1 MSNIIV
7 NTINC
12 DNIYLKKLKFKINY
26 YVIKNSL
33 YDLNIKEG
41 TFSLFDKFTFFITL
55 LILFIFLLFQTLE
68 SPRYIT
74 NYNNFMKL
82 WATIF
87 IGEIYILFNYLIRKC
102 NLFYEE
108 DLSEYNILKF
118 DFRIYNVLCLSLIF
132 IVFKFTSKD
141 LFLILKFNTIFIIF
155 LLLKIFVKSIRKVFF
170 YILTTND
177 PENNNLTIDEKILLS
192 KLLQNNLIFTD
203 YKYLKHSDFQ
213 LINYDFE
220 LGIIPCIICY
230 NNFKQNEEIVKLPCN
245 HYFHKSCILNWILVN
260 SNCPLCRNKLLC
272 I

>member
-41 TFSLFDKFTFFITL
+41 TLSLFDKFIFFVTL

-68 SPRYIT
+68 SSRVTI
-74 NYNNFMKL
+74 NYNNFMNL
-82 WATIF
+82 WATIL
-87 IGEIYILFNYLIRKC
+87 IGEIYILFNYLIRRC
-102 NLFYEE
+102 NLIYEE
-108 DLSEYNILKF
+108 DLSKYNILRF
-118 DFRIYNVLCLSLIF
+118 DFIIYLLFLSMMF
-132 IVFKFTSKD
+132 IVFKITSKE

-155 LLLKIFVKSIRKVFF
+155 LFLKILIKSIRNFF
-170 YILTTND
+170 VYILSTTD
-177 PENNNLTIDEKILLS
+177 PENNNLTVDEKFLLS
-192 KLLQNNLIFTD
+192 KLLQNNLIFND
-203 YKYLKHSDFQ
+203 DKFLKHSDFQ
-213 LINYDFE
+213 LINYE
-220 LGIIPCIICY
+220 LESGINPCIICY

-260 SNCPLCRNKLLC
+260 SNCPLCRNNLLC
-272 I
+272 N